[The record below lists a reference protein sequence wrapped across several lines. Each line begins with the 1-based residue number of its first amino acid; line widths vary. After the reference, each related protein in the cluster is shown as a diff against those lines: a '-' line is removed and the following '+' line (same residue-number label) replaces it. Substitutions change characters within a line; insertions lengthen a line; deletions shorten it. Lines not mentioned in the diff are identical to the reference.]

1 VRRFLFVLL
10 ALLAACSTAPTLPT
24 ALPALD
30 LPAQLL
36 IRKQTAQDA
45 RDMILIVQQDPAGLR
60 WSLLDPIGMPLARQ
74 LLQDGK
80 WANDG
85 LVPPNADAHALFAA
99 LLFAWT
105 PGQDLASAYPA
116 GTWKQESPTHR
127 SLWRDGQKQWDVV
140 YATADTGPQL
150 QRFTLTAADGATW
163 QVGPLPGAAQ

>member
-1 VRRFLFVLL
+1 MRRFLLVLL

-45 RDMILIVQQDPAGLR
+45 RDMILIVQQEPAGLR

-105 PGQDLASAYPA
+105 SGKDLASVYPA
-116 GTWKQESPTHR
+116 GTWKQESPTRR
-127 SLWRDGQKQWDVV
+127 SLWRDGQKQWDIV
-140 YATADTGPQL
+140 YASSDDGTPM
-150 QRFTLTAADGATW
+150 QRFTLAAADGPTW
-163 QVGPLPGAAQ
+163 HVGPLPGAVP

>member
-1 VRRFLFVLL
+1 MHRLLLAFL

-36 IRKQTAQDA
+36 ISRRTAQDA
-45 RDMILIVQQDPAGLR
+45 RDLILVVQQEPAGLR

-80 WANDG
+80 WADDG
-85 LVPPNADAHALFAA
+85 LAPPNADARALFAA

-105 PGQDLASAYPA
+105 PAGDLGARYPA
-116 GTWKQESPTHR
+116 GTWQQSSAQHR
-127 SLWRDGQKQWDVV
+127 SLWRDGRKQWDID
-140 YATADTGPQL
+140 YADARM
-150 QRFTLTAADGATW
+150 QRITLRGVDGTSW
-163 QVGPLPGAAQ
+163 HVGPLPGSSQ